1 MIDPSTPF
9 DAPVVYQTKLAS
21 GQIWAS
27 GTFEGFITP
36 KRTQLHDSLIVTPT
50 DKRAIQGK
58 HRRGAVVAQDVYTVS
73 MDFIMGR
80 LDRIA
85 ALDLLLKSPEHD
97 MREEHVMQILN
108 GIEGIAENYIVL
120 V

>member
-9 DAPVVYQTKLAS
+9 DAPVVYQTKLGS
-21 GQIWAS
+21 RRIWAS
-27 GTFEGFITP
+27 GTFGGFVTP
-36 KRTQLHDSLIVTPT
+36 NRTHQHDSLIVVPT

-58 HRRGAVVAQDVYTVS
+58 HRRGAVVARDVYAVS
-73 MDFIMGR
+73 MDFIMGH

-85 ALDLLLKSPEHD
+85 ALDLLLKSPDHNR
-97 MREEHVMQILN
+97 REEHIMQILN
-108 GIEGIAENYIVL
+108 GMEGIAENYVVL